1 MLFKKDK
8 KSDLSQELIN
18 TPVTEPAT
26 EIPDDVQ
33 DEAQTNEGKSGDAF
47 PYSFYKP
54 DPYPRELV
62 SVITKMLKKMFP
74 DTKKAYLMEAHQ
86 DDKKGYLLIVDI
98 EPKYVKIINL
108 YLGGET
114 KRLIGDTPIES
125 ILYSKSGTI
134 TEGVD
139 PFYVKET
146 AESKANNLASK
157 EFSGEVTFSE
167 MPEFKIWSRESKND
181 EEYAKDTEIDAEDAS
196 GEDEISDKEPLETEV
211 GNEPQKVTETDAV
224 ETEVQEEGALDETEK
239 EAKQEI
245 EAEPSMAEK
254 AETSDAENSDKEV
267 KEKTQTKVKPST
279 KQELFSILNEYGAK
293 KSGAI
298 STVAMAA
305 IREFEFYIPYSCGKN
320 GFSEEIATS
329 LAIDDRIR
337 FKILIN
343 EASEVKAVPLFTEK
357 ETALGF
363 ARREECSLAYI
374 KYKEFA
380 ASRAFELTGHSGIVI
395 NPEDES
401 IFLMSDHPLL
411 G

>member
-18 TPVTEPAT
+18 TPVTET
-26 EIPDDVQ
+26 EPKTPDIMQ
-33 DEAQTNEGKSGDAF
+33 DADKADEGKGGDAF

-181 EEYAKDTEIDAEDAS
+181 EEYAKDAEIDAEDAS
-196 GEDEISDKEPLETEV
+196 EEAEISDKEPLVTE
-211 GNEPQKVTETDAV
+211 GDSEAQNLTETDADA
-224 ETEVQEEGALDETEK
+224 TEAHQENALDETENEDNK
-239 EAKQEI
+239 EI
-245 EAEPSMAEK
+245 ETPSPEAI
-254 AETSDAENSDKEV
+254 DAESADTEV
-267 KEKTQTKVKPST
+267 KEKIQTKVKPST

-343 EASEVKAVPLFTEK
+343 EASEVKAVPLFTER

-380 ASRAFELTGHSGIVI
+380 ASRASELTGHSGIVI
-395 NPEDES
+395 NPDDES

>member
-1 MLFKKDK
+1 MFFKKEK
-8 KSDLSQELIN
+8 KADHAEETIN
-18 TPVTEPAT
+18 
-26 EIPDDVQ
+26 IPSMETAEDTSDDVQ
-33 DEAQTNEGKSGDAF
+33 SVPESSEKDSGSNEF

-54 DPYPRELV
+54 DPYPRELI
-62 SVITKMLKKMFP
+62 SVITKLLQRMFP

-86 DDKKGYLLIVDI
+86 NDKKGYLLIVDI

-134 TEGVD
+134 TEGID
-139 PFYVKET
+139 PFYVKES

-157 EFSGEVTFSE
+157 EFSGEITFSE
-167 MPEFKIWSRESKND
+167 MPEFEIWSRSSKND
-181 EEYAKDTEIDAEDAS
+181 EEMAGDIEVDSEAVEDTEYETDIDNEKESDNQEAEAVP
-196 GEDEISDKEPLETEV
+196 EDEVSETAEAEETE
-211 GNEPQKVTETDAV
+211 
-224 ETEVQEEGALDETEK
+224 ETEEKTE
-239 EAKQEI
+239 
-245 EAEPSMAEK
+245 P
-254 AETSDAENSDKEV
+254 AENENTEGIEDNAADTKPCDESP
-267 KEKTQTKVKPST
+267 KEKSQTKVKPAT

-305 IREFEFYIPYSCGKN
+305 IREYEFYIPYSCGKD

-343 EASEVKAVPLFTEK
+343 EESEAKAVPLFTEK
-357 ETALGF
+357 DAALGF
-363 ARREECSLAYI
+363 ARRAACSLSHI

-395 NPEDES
+395 NPDDES
-401 IFLMSDHPLL
+401 IFLLSDHPLL
-411 G
+411 K

>member
-8 KSDLSQELIN
+8 KLDLSQELIN
-18 TPVTEPAT
+18 TPVTEPES

-33 DEAQTNEGKSGDAF
+33 DAAQTNEGKGGDAF

-86 DDKKGYLLIVDI
+86 DNKKGYLLIVDI
-98 EPKYVKIINL
+98 EPKFVKIINL
-108 YLGGET
+108 YLGSET

-196 GEDEISDKEPLETEV
+196 QEAEISDKEPIGTEGDNETQTFT
-211 GNEPQKVTETDAV
+211 GTDAD
-224 ETEVQEEGALDETEK
+224 ETEVQEEEASGETEK

-245 EAEPSMAEK
+245 EAVPS
-254 AETSDAENSDKEV
+254 ETADAEVN
-267 KEKTQTKVKPST
+267 EKPQTKVKPST

-320 GFSEEIATS
+320 CFSEEIATS

-395 NPEDES
+395 NPDDES

>member
-18 TPVTEPAT
+18 TPVTEPES

-33 DEAQTNEGKSGDAF
+33 DAAQTNEGKGGDAF

-86 DDKKGYLLIVDI
+86 DNKKGYLLIVDI
-98 EPKYVKIINL
+98 EPKFVKIINL
-108 YLGGET
+108 YLGSET

-196 GEDEISDKEPLETEV
+196 QEAEISDKEPLGTEGDNETQTFT
-211 GNEPQKVTETDAV
+211 GTDAD
-224 ETEVQEEGALDETEK
+224 ETEVQEEEASGETEK

-245 EAEPSMAEK
+245 EAVPS
-254 AETSDAENSDKEV
+254 ETADAEVN
-267 KEKTQTKVKPST
+267 EKPHTKVKPST

-395 NPEDES
+395 NPDDES